1 MLIHNQHIFE
11 LIKAINT
18 MSNKDFILQRL
29 CVYAGK
35 EFDPNSD
42 QQVAEVLRNK
52 FNIHLPQRPSF
63 NESLKSTT
71 SDHEILELL
80 FQYRTM

>member
-1 MLIHNQHIFE
+1 
-11 LIKAINT
+11 

-29 CVYAGK
+29 TNFAGK
-35 EFDPNSD
+35 PFDPNCD
-42 QQVAEVLRNK
+42 KDVAEVLRSK
-52 FNIHLPQRPSF
+52 FNIHLPQRTSF

-80 FQYRTM
+80 VQYRTME